1 MAVAVPLL
9 LVLLAGGLRLAR
21 LDEPGRLQFDEVYY
35 VGDAQDYLRQGV
47 EEVRPAHPPVGK
59 WLIAGGILVAG
70 DDPFGWRF
78 APALAGTLTVLV
90 TYLFGL
96 RLLRRRAPAAL
107 AGLLVAT
114 DGLAFTLSRIGMLD
128 VFVGLF
134 VVTGAWLLLVDRDDP
149 GRRWRLLAGV
159 SFGLALGTKWSAAL
173 ALAIAIGV
181 VLVRDRSLRRVV
193 VPLVLVPV
201 AVYALS
207 YTGWLLSYES
217 TEESAEQCDAGRCG
231 TSVVDRVVGLVDE
244 QRELVSFHRRLEPS
258 HPYRSSAWRWPLLQR
273 PVLTY
278 FERCPRSDGEP
289 CLVAP
294 GTRARIV
301 GLGNPVLWWGFVGV
315 TPVLAWLAVRRRS
328 GPAALTLAFTVGQ
341 WAPWLLTKPGYL
353 FYMLP
358 AVPFAAVGL
367 AMVVDRLPR
376 ARGAALVGVA
386 GLAVAA
392 LTYWYPLWAAVETS
406 KPFQDER
413 IWLESWR

>member
-1 MAVAVPLL
+1 VAVPLL

-70 DDPFGWRF
+70 DDPFGWRL
-78 APALAGTLTVLV
+78 APALAGTMTVLV
-90 TYLFGL
+90 TYLFAL

-149 GRRWRLLAGV
+149 GRSWRLLAGV

-173 ALAIAIGV
+173 ALAIALGV
-181 VLVRDRSLRRVV
+181 VLVRDRSIRRVV
-193 VPLVLVPV
+193 VPLVVVPA

-207 YTGWLLSYES
+207 YTGWLLSYER
-217 TEESAEQCDAGRCG
+217 TEESVEQCDAGRCG

-278 FERCPRSDGEP
+278 FERCPRSDGEA

-294 GTRARIV
+294 GMRARIV
-301 GLGNPVLWWGFVGV
+301 GLGNPVLWWGFVAS

-328 GPAALTLAFTVGQ
+328 GPAALVLAFTVGQ

-367 AMVVDRLPR
+367 ALVVDRAPR
-376 ARGAALVGVA
+376 ARTAALGAVA
-386 GLAVAA
+386 VLAVAA

-413 IWLESWR
+413 IWFESWR